1 MKRRLLG
8 WLCSALLLGV
18 ALLVGC
24 GREQPT
30 AENINQ
36 TVENVQESKAEEL
49 EVSTPESG
57 DTGESTD
64 TEASEETA
72 VLETEEEINYDII
85 PEVYAYSFIVSINP
99 LVELYFD
106 SENTVV
112 GIAYLNQDAVD
123 AYKEEEIVGSEME
136 EGMSLLMH
144 AAAEKGYIKE
154 DATVEIELSKVSE
167 EVQESF
173 DTTILLEVSRTANEI
188 LEAVCTEQ
196 EISLEASVEV
206 AVNTELEKDTGIAAP
221 VVCSDCNG
229 TGNNCKECNGTTIVN
244 CKACVNGIESCGV
257 CNGTAIINCHGC
269 KGAGGADCKHCDGSG
284 KISCDACG
292 GKGTFLCSWC
302 KGELKHICPICWG
315 EGSCSTCGG
324 DGMM

>member
-1 MKRRLLG
+1 MKKRLVG
-8 WLCSALLLGV
+8 WLCSALLIWV

-24 GREQPT
+24 GQGQPA
-30 AENINQ
+30 AENLNQ
-36 TVENVQESKAEEL
+36 TIESVQESKTEEQ
-49 EVSTPESG
+49 EVLIPESG

-64 TEASEETA
+64 AVASEETVA
-72 VLETEEEINYDII
+72 SEAEEEISYDII
-85 PEVYAYSFIVSINP
+85 PEAYAYSLTVSINP

-106 SENTVV
+106 VENTVV

-123 AYKEEEIVGSEME
+123 AYKEEKIVGNKLE
-136 EGMSLLMH
+136 EGMNLLMN

-173 DTTILLEVSRTANEI
+173 DTTILLEVSQTANEI

-196 EISLEASVEV
+196 EIPLEASVEV
-206 AVNTELEKDTGIAAP
+206 AVNEELEEKTGIAAP

-257 CNGTAIINCHGC
+257 CKGTAIINCHGC
-269 KGAGGADCKHCDGSG
+269 KGAGGADCKHCDGG
-284 KISCDACG
+284 GRISCDACG

-315 EGSCSTCGG
+315 EGSCPTCGG
-324 DGMM
+324 DGIL